1 MTPTLGYLR
10 STLTRDYIRWL
21 TGLAPQVMA
30 SRSWKPP
37 KNNDLIQSSS
47 YYNNFVQINI
57 NIQSGLFEKMEILL
71 CAFENLLSLSLLY
84 FKLFLTL
91 FQGLNFFV
99 IILDMF
105 LVNLRLFQQLLLE
118 THPLLEPVTPFL
130 GILSFLHFVDNITLF
145 PFHRISQFP
154 TILDILFIDLVIK
167 KQVTFLLC
175 LNF

>member
-1 MTPTLGYLR
+1 MTPTLGYPR
-10 STLTRDYIRWL
+10 STLTRDCIRWL
-21 TGLAPQVMA
+21 TGLAPQAMV

-47 YYNNFVQINI
+47 QYNNFVQINI
-57 NIQSGLFEKMEILL
+57 NIQSGLFEKMEVLL
-71 CAFENLLSLSLLY
+71 CTFEDLLGLGLLY
-84 FKLFLTL
+84 FELFLTL

-105 LVNLRLFQQLLLE
+105 LVNLRLFQQFLLE

-130 GILSFLHFVDNITLF
+130 GILPFLHFVDNITLF
-145 PFHRISQFP
+145 PFHRIRQFS